1 MTEQPAHEQK
11 RRLIETIHAD
21 ALRMQEIDERESM
34 TLMTVDEVME
44 YYDQLVPHTKDAQ
57 VILAAVEA
65 EFYIRRSERIAQEP
79 LSQGGRPRESQTVTP
94 RVTVSDAER
103 KERSRMRAVGE
114 NAAAAREYVKGEV
127 KANRKATRRGVV
139 RHAQRHA
146 RRHIK
151 RVTPSNQMKS
161 KPSSVK
167 GGWSIERLDA
177 YRTQVF
183 TKLDAIADGTRRTDR
198 QLQATVGDVEEFV
211 RRVRFIP
218 WLRMDRTREGTIVT
232 IDHEL
237 REICEGRRA
246 RPEIGDFTWRGFYQH
261 LRAEITRRRKE
272 ANDLYRAANWRHG
285 MIHTQHQSE
294 LLDWIEDEL
303 NRIP

>member
-11 RRLIETIHAD
+11 RQLIETIHAD
-21 ALRMQEIDERESM
+21 ALRMQGIDERESM
-34 TLMTVDEVME
+34 TLMTIDEVTE

-65 EFYIRRSERIAQEP
+65 EIYIRRSERIAQEP

-127 KANRKATRRGVV
+127 KANRKATRRGIV
-139 RHAQRHA
+139 RHAQRGKTAPKAKAATVQLTLPKTAEDQYRA
-146 RRHIK
+146 RIYAALETLADGQRRSDVEVGK
-151 RVTPSNQMKS
+151 VTKMKS
-161 KPSSVK
+161 LDTDFYRR
-167 GGWSIERLDA
+167 IRL
-177 YRTQVF
+177 
-183 TKLDAIADGTRRTDR
+183 
-198 QLQATVGDVEEFV
+198 
-211 RRVRFIP
+211 IP
-218 WLRMDRTREGTIVT
+218 WLLMDRTREGMTFT

-237 REICEGRRA
+237 RDICEGRRA

-261 LRAEITRRRKE
+261 LRTEITRRRKE